1 MAMNY
6 KKLYQPFS
14 RHFHQGILI
23 NRLMKV
29 YSLLIF
35 LFFGIGALSL
45 SAYSIT
51 ADLKTVEKESNRRLE
66 EAVRT
71 IETENYVTLRVLE
84 QLAGRSDD
92 YSNLNN
98 YMTMNQSDYFNQV
111 FADWQAGKNTL
122 SFSDQ
127 VRRLFDLYPEMQ
139 NIVISLDDSNSYF
152 TANRVRKGGQIKT
165 GKLNFLKGNYL
176 VRSLRHPDNG
186 EIKGRIYLTFDTP
199 SKFFNGEEDTKIA
212 TIATDDYGRL
222 LFKTHRA
229 QQSQQLSN
237 IIKSQKGLNEKSLG
251 SHYQL
256 KYQRVGDWF
265 AIVTVNKLSLI
276 GHGISIILIY
286 SLIAGLLAWLLLKLL
301 FGLFRN
307 YIEQVSEITDTL
319 DLVAAGDLSLKID
332 NSHMELELYNISQGI
347 NLMLDNINQSIEE
360 IYALEVDQRDAHMS
374 ALQAQINPHF
384 LYNTL
389 EYVRMYALSCR
400 QEELADV
407 IYAFAALL
415 RNNISK
421 DKVTTLKEELD
432 FCEKYIYLYQMR
444 YPDSFA
450 YHVTIDPS
458 ISAIQI
464 PKFILQPLVENYFVH
479 GIDYS
484 RFDNALSIKVKDQC
498 DFVRIEIE
506 DNGKGISPS
515 AIKQLNQDLAGMGTK
530 SKSSIGLENVYLRL
544 MTYFKDNLSWTMS
557 QSRLGGFKI
566 EIIFRKED

>member
-1 MAMNY
+1 MNY
-6 KKLYQPFS
+6 KKIYQPFN
-14 RHFHQGILI
+14 RHLHQGILI

-29 YSLLIF
+29 YSLLII

-45 SAYSIT
+45 SAYSIST
-51 ADLKTVEKESNRRLE
+51 DLKTVEKESNRRLE
-66 EAVRT
+66 ELVRT
-71 IETENYVTLRVLE
+71 IETENYLTLRVLE
-84 QLAGRSDD
+84 QLAGRSND

-111 FADWQAGKNTL
+111 IDDWQEGKNTL

-127 VRRLFDLYPEMQ
+127 VRRLFDLYPEMET
-139 NIVISLDDSNSYF
+139 IVINLDDSNSYF
-152 TANRVRKGGQIKT
+152 IANRARKGGLIKS
-165 GKLNFLKGNYL
+165 GKLDFLKGNYL

-186 EIKGRIYLTFDTP
+186 EIRGRIYITFDTP
-199 SKFFNGEEDTKIA
+199 NKLVSENDKKIA
-212 TIATDDYGRL
+212 LLATDYYGRL
-222 LFKTHRA
+222 LFKTQGIA
-229 QQSQQLSN
+229 SKPISDA
-237 IIKSQKGLNEKSLG
+237 IKSQKGLNEKTLG
-251 SHYQL
+251 STYQL
-256 KYQRVGDWF
+256 KYQRVGDLLAF
-265 AIVTVNKLSLI
+265 VTVNKIALLKQAI
-276 GHGISIILIY
+276 RIIIIY

-307 YIEQVSEITDTL
+307 YIAQVSEITDTL

-389 EYVRMYALSCR
+389 EYVRMYALSCH

-450 YHVTIDPS
+450 YHVTIDPTITS
-458 ISAIQI
+458 LQI
-464 PKFILQPLVENYFVH
+464 PKFIIQPLVENYFIH

-484 RFDNALSIKVKDQC
+484 RFDNALSIKAKDQGS
-498 DFVRIEIE
+498 FVRIEIE
-506 DNGKGISPS
+506 DNGKGASPEV
-515 AIKQLNQDLAGMGTK
+515 IEQLNKDLTSMGSS

-544 MTYFKDNLSWTMS
+544 MTYFKDNLSWKIS

-566 EIIFRKED
+566 EIIFRKEDS